1 MLEKPLGG
9 LICLVSFFGQL
20 ILENKNC
27 NSKMLEL
34 LQGQLHGLCLMARLI
49 FGCCPPCKGDI
60 DETACHSTLGTATG
74 AALKIC
80 ERRQVKLCLYVT
92 VPASWG
98 CSNTAQPQTLFL
110 SFQTPPQFGYL
121 CKPREKPCK
130 HWLALTLNFKED
142 KRTFGEGQWREVGHK
157 FPFSSLL
164 SP

>member
-1 MLEKPLGG
+1 MWCKNEGAGDTHAFECVDMLEKPLGG

-92 VPASWG
+92 VPCFLRLQQYSTATGLISSSSRPLHSLDICASPG
-98 CSNTAQPQTLFL
+98 
-110 SFQTPPQFGYL
+110 
-121 CKPREKPCK
+121 R
-130 HWLALTLNFKED
+130 
-142 KRTFGEGQWREVGHK
+142 
-157 FPFSSLL
+157 SLVSIDL
-164 SP
+164 P